1 MKFFIA
7 AVVFGVLTITS
18 VFYFDANEETKWGV
32 SVGVCVLFFMGV
44 ILTLSFKGMFQ
55 NMNKT
60 IRINKTGEVTQAV
73 VLSIRQTNV
82 SGGNK
87 IEVIM
92 EVRLQEPDGSR
103 YEAMVRGM
111 VPLVELPSYQPGKRI
126 EVVRDREDREQVV
139 LKSTFFNEIQEKHRK
154 DMAKKQE
161 KQEKK
166 MAGQVK

>member
-55 NMNKT
+55 NMNKM
-60 IRINKTGEVTQAV
+60 IRINKSGELVQATV
-73 VLSIRQTNV
+73 MSIKQTN
-82 SGGNK
+82 SFDGPDP
-87 IEVIM
+87 EVILD
-92 EVRLQEPDGSR
+92 VRVHEPDGSTYR
-103 YEAMVRGM
+103 SIIRGSLK
-111 VPLVELPSYQPGKRI
+111 LVELPAYQPGKKI

-139 LKSTFFNEIQEKHRK
+139 FKHRFFKELQEKHRK
-154 DMAKKQE
+154 DMAKKQV
-161 KQEKK
+161 KLEKK